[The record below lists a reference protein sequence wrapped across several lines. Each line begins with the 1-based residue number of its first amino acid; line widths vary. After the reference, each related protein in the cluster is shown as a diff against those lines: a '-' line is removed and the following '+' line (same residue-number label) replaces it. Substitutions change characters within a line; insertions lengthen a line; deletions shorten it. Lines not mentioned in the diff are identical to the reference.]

1 MKDNKVFSAVI
12 LTAVAAIWGS
22 AFLSMK
28 GTLERLD
35 VNSFLAWRFTI
46 ATLFLIAIRPSVLKK
61 FDLPFIKKGA
71 ILGIFLGS
79 GYIFQSFGLTLT
91 TVSNTGFI
99 TGLYVVLTPIVAA
112 VILRKNITLVEWF
125 AVLVATAGLALLSFN
140 GFEFGLGEFLVLV
153 SALLF
158 AFHIVGLGEWS
169 KGLDTYALTVLQL
182 GTCAVVT
189 FLASFKSGFSMP
201 PDSGVW
207 WSIIYTALFATSLAF
222 IVQTWAQSFIAPSS
236 VAVILAMEVVF
247 AAGFGIWLLDEPV
260 TLRIALGGILVIAS
274 MYLIISWIKE
284 MKVLKN
290 EQVSR
295 L

>member
-1 MKDNKVFSAVI
+1 MV
-12 LTAVAAIWGS
+12 VAAIWGS

-46 ATLFLIAIRPSVLKK
+46 ATLLLIVIRPSVLKK
-61 FDLPFIKKGA
+61 IDLPFLKKGV
-71 ILGIFLGS
+71 ILGLFLSS

-125 AVLVATAGLALLSFN
+125 AVLVATIGLALLSFN
-140 GFEFGLGEFLVLV
+140 GFKFGIGEFLVLI

-158 AFHIVGLGEWS
+158 ALHIVGLGEWS

-189 FLASFKSGFSMP
+189 FLASFKSGFKAP

-207 WSIIYTALFATSLAF
+207 WSIIYTAIFATALAF
-222 IVQTWAQSFIAPSS
+222 IVQTWAQSFIAPST
-236 VAVILAMEVVF
+236 VGVILAAEVVF
-247 AAGFGIWLLDEPV
+247 AAGFGIWLLNEPV
-260 TLRIALGGILVIAS
+260 TLRIALGGLLVLAS
-274 MYLIISWIKE
+274 MYLIILLDQRKE
-284 MKVLKN
+284 SAK
-290 EQVSR
+290 S
-295 L
+295 

>member
-1 MKDNKVFSAVI
+1 M
-12 LTAVAAIWGS
+12 AVAAIWGS

-35 VNSFLAWRFTI
+35 VNSFLTWRFVI
-46 ATLFLIAIRPSVLKK
+46 ATLLLIAIRPTVLKK
-61 FDLPFIKKGA
+61 IDLPFLKKGV
-71 ILGIFLGS
+71 ILGVFLSS

-99 TGLYVVLTPIVAA
+99 TGLYVVFTPVVAA

-125 AVLVATAGLALLSFN
+125 AVLVATIGLALLSFN
-140 GFEFGLGEFLVLV
+140 GVKFGVGEFLVLI

-169 KGLDTYALTVLQL
+169 KGLDTYALTVIQL

-189 FLASFKSGFSMP
+189 FLASFKSGFKAP

-207 WSIIYTALFATSLAF
+207 WSIIYTAIFATALAF
-222 IVQTWAQSFIAPSS
+222 IVQTWAQSFIAPST
-236 VAVILAMEVVF
+236 VGVILAAEVVF
-247 AAGFGIWLLDEPV
+247 AAAFGIWLLNEPV
-260 TLRIALGGILVIAS
+260 TLRIALGGLLVLAS
-274 MYLIISWIKE
+274 MYLIILLDQRKE
-284 MKVLKN
+284 SAK
-290 EQVSR
+290 S
-295 L
+295 

>member
-1 MKDNKVFSAVI
+1 MKDNKIFSAVI

-125 AVLVATAGLALLSFN
+125 AVLVATAGLALLSFK
-140 GFEFGLGEFLVLV
+140 GFEFGIGEFLVLV

-189 FLASFKSGFSMP
+189 FLASFKSGFAMP

-207 WSIIYTALFATSLAF
+207 WSIIYTALFATALAF

-274 MYLIISWIKE
+274 MYLIILLDQRKE
-284 MKVLKN
+284 SAK
-290 EQVSR
+290 S
-295 L
+295 

>member
-1 MKDNKVFSAVI
+1 
-12 LTAVAAIWGS
+12 
-22 AFLSMK
+22 MK

-35 VNSFLAWRFTI
+35 VNSFLVWRFTI

-61 FDLPFIKKGA
+61 IDLPFLKKGV
-71 ILGIFLGS
+71 ILGIFLSS

-112 VILRKNITLVEWF
+112 VILRKNITLVEWL
-125 AVLVATAGLALLSFN
+125 AVLIATAGLALLSFN

-189 FLASFKSGFSMP
+189 FLASFKSGFAMP

-207 WSIIYTALFATSLAF
+207 WSIIYTALFATALAF

-274 MYLIISWIKE
+274 MYLIIFLDQRKE
-284 MKVLKN
+284 SAK
-290 EQVSR
+290 S
-295 L
+295 

>member
-35 VNSFLAWRFTI
+35 VNSFLAWRFAI
-46 ATLFLIAIRPSVLKK
+46 ATLVLIAIRPSVVKK
-61 FDLPFIKKGA
+61 IDLAFAKKGA
-71 ILGIFLGS
+71 LLGIFLGS

-99 TGLYVVLTPIVAA
+99 TGLYVVLTPVVAA
-112 VILRKNITLVEWF
+112 IFLRKNITLVEWF
-125 AVLVATAGLALLSFN
+125 AVFVATAGLALLSFN
-140 GFEFGLGEFLVLV
+140 GFHFGLGEFLVLM

-158 AFHIVGLGEWS
+158 AMHIVGLGEWS

-189 FLASFKSGFSMP
+189 FIASLKSGFRAP

-207 WSIIYTALFATSLAF
+207 FSIFYTALFATALAF

-260 TLRIALGGILVIAS
+260 TLRIALGGLLVIAS
-274 MYLIISWIKE
+274 MYLIILLDQRKT
-284 MKVLKN
+284 KV
-290 EQVSR
+290 EE
-295 L
+295 

>member
-1 MKDNKVFSAVI
+1 MRENKVFSSIA
-12 LTAVAAIWGS
+12 LMAVAAIWGS

-35 VNSFLAWRFTI
+35 VNSFLTWRFVI
-46 ATLFLIAIRPSVLKK
+46 ATLLLIAIRPSVLKK
-61 FDLPFIKKGA
+61 IDLPFLKKGV
-71 ILGIFLGS
+71 ILGLFLSS

-99 TGLYVVLTPIVAA
+99 TGLYVVFTPVVAA

-125 AVLVATAGLALLSFN
+125 AVLVATVGLALLSFN
-140 GFEFGLGEFLVLV
+140 GVQFGVGEFLVLI

-169 KGLDTYALTVLQL
+169 KGLDTYALTVIQL

-189 FLASFKSGFSMP
+189 FLASFKSGFKAP

-207 WSIIYTALFATSLAF
+207 WSIIYTAIFATALAF
-222 IVQTWAQSFIAPSS
+222 IVQTWAQSFIAPST
-236 VAVILAMEVVF
+236 VGVILAAEVVF
-247 AAGFGIWLLDEPV
+247 AAAFGIWLLNEPV
-260 TLRIALGGILVIAS
+260 TLRIALGGLLVLAS
-274 MYLIISWIKE
+274 MYLIILLDQRKE
-284 MKVLKN
+284 SAK
-290 EQVSR
+290 S
-295 L
+295 

>member
-1 MKDNKVFSAVI
+1 M
-12 LTAVAAIWGS
+12 AVAAIWGS

-35 VNSFLAWRFTI
+35 VNSFLTWRFVI
-46 ATLFLIAIRPSVLKK
+46 ATLLLIAIRPSVLKK
-61 FDLPFIKKGA
+61 IDLPFFKKGV
-71 ILGIFLGS
+71 ILGLFLSS

-99 TGLYVVLTPIVAA
+99 TGLYVVLTPVVAA

-125 AVLVATAGLALLSFN
+125 AVLVATLGLGLLSFN
-140 GFEFGLGEFLVLV
+140 GVKFGIGEFLVLI

-189 FLASFKSGFSMP
+189 FLASFKSGFKAP

-207 WSIIYTALFATSLAF
+207 WSIIYTAIFATALAF
-222 IVQTWAQSFIAPSS
+222 IVQTWAQSFIAPST
-236 VAVILAMEVVF
+236 VGVILAAEVVF
-247 AAGFGIWLLDEPV
+247 AAGFGIWLLNEPV
-260 TLRIALGGILVIAS
+260 TLRIALGGLLVLAS
-274 MYLIISWIKE
+274 MYLIILLDQRKE
-284 MKVLKN
+284 SAK
-290 EQVSR
+290 S
-295 L
+295 

>member
-1 MKDNKVFSAVI
+1 VKESKVFSSFALMAVAVI
-12 LTAVAAIWGS
+12 WGG

-35 VNSFLAWRFTI
+35 VNSFLAWRFMF
-46 ATLFLIAIRPSVLKK
+46 ATLLLIAIRPSVLKK
-61 FDLPFIKKGA
+61 IDRPFFKKGA
-71 ILGIFLGS
+71 ILGLFLSS

-99 TGLYVVLTPIVAA
+99 TGLYVVITPIVAA

-125 AVLVATAGLALLSFN
+125 AVLVATIGLALLSFN
-140 GFEFGLGEFLVLV
+140 GFHFGIGEFLVLV

-158 AFHIVGLGEWS
+158 ALHIVGLGEWS

-189 FLASFKSGFSMP
+189 FIASFKSGFAVP

-207 WSIIYTALFATSLAF
+207 WSIIYTAIFATALAF
-222 IVQTWAQSFIAPSS
+222 IVQTWAQSFIAPST
-236 VAVILAMEVVF
+236 VGVILAAEVVF

-260 TLRIALGGILVIAS
+260 TLRIALGGLLVLAS
-274 MYLIISWIKE
+274 MYLIILLDQRKE
-284 MKVLKN
+284 RAK
-290 EQVSR
+290 S
-295 L
+295 

>member
-1 MKDNKVFSAVI
+1 VKESKVFSSIA
-12 LTAVAAIWGS
+12 LMAVAAIWGS

-35 VNSFLAWRFTI
+35 VNSFLTWRFVI
-46 ATLFLIAIRPSVLKK
+46 ATLLLIAIRPSVLKK
-61 FDLPFIKKGA
+61 IDLPFFKKGV
-71 ILGIFLGS
+71 ILGLFLSS

-99 TGLYVVLTPIVAA
+99 TGLYVVLTPVVAA

-125 AVLVATAGLALLSFN
+125 AVLVATLGLGLLSFN
-140 GFEFGLGEFLVLV
+140 GVKFGIGEFLVLI

-189 FLASFKSGFSMP
+189 FLASFKSGFKAP

-207 WSIIYTALFATSLAF
+207 WSIIYTAIFATALAF
-222 IVQTWAQSFIAPSS
+222 IVQTWAQSFIAPST
-236 VAVILAMEVVF
+236 VGVILAAEVVF
-247 AAGFGIWLLDEPV
+247 AAGFGIWLLNEPV
-260 TLRIALGGILVIAS
+260 TLRIALGGLLVLAS
-274 MYLIISWIKE
+274 MYLIILLDQRKE
-284 MKVLKN
+284 SAK
-290 EQVSR
+290 S
-295 L
+295 

>member
-1 MKDNKVFSAVI
+1 MKDSKVFSSIA
-12 LTAVAAIWGS
+12 LMAVAAIWGS

-35 VNSFLAWRFTI
+35 VNSFLTWRFVI
-46 ATLFLIAIRPSVLKK
+46 ATLLLIAIRPLVLKK
-61 FDLPFIKKGA
+61 INLPFLKKGV
-71 ILGIFLGS
+71 ILGLFLSS

-99 TGLYVVLTPIVAA
+99 TGLYVVFTPVVAA

-125 AVLVATAGLALLSFN
+125 AVLVATVGLALLSFN
-140 GFEFGLGEFLVLV
+140 GVKFGAGEFLVLI

-169 KGLDTYALTVLQL
+169 KGLDAYALTVIQL

-189 FLASFKSGFSMP
+189 FLASFKSGFKAP

-207 WSIIYTALFATSLAF
+207 WSIIYTAIFATALAF
-222 IVQTWAQSFIAPSS
+222 IVQTWAQSFIAPST
-236 VAVILAMEVVF
+236 VGVILAAEVVF
-247 AAGFGIWLLDEPV
+247 AAAFGIWLLNEPV
-260 TLRIALGGILVIAS
+260 TLRIALGGLLVLAS
-274 MYLIISWIKE
+274 MYLIILLDQRKE
-284 MKVLKN
+284 SAK
-290 EQVSR
+290 S
-295 L
+295 

>member
-1 MKDNKVFSAVI
+1 VKESKVFSSIA
-12 LTAVAAIWGS
+12 LMAVAAIWGS

-35 VNSFLAWRFTI
+35 VNSFLTWRFVI
-46 ATLFLIAIRPSVLKK
+46 ATLLLIAIRPSVLKK
-61 FDLPFIKKGA
+61 IDLPFFKKGV
-71 ILGIFLGS
+71 ILGLFLSS

-91 TVSNTGFI
+91 TLSNTGFI
-99 TGLYVVLTPIVAA
+99 TGLYVVLTPVVAA

-125 AVLVATAGLALLSFN
+125 AVLVATLGLGLLSFN
-140 GFEFGLGEFLVLV
+140 GVKFGIGEFLVLI

-189 FLASFKSGFSMP
+189 FLASFKSGFKAP

-207 WSIIYTALFATSLAF
+207 WSIIYTAIFATALAF
-222 IVQTWAQSFIAPSS
+222 IVQTWAQSFIAPST
-236 VAVILAMEVVF
+236 VGVILAAEVVF
-247 AAGFGIWLLDEPV
+247 AAGFGIWLLNEPV
-260 TLRIALGGILVIAS
+260 TLRIALGGLLVLAS
-274 MYLIISWIKE
+274 MYLIILLDQRKE
-284 MKVLKN
+284 SAK
-290 EQVSR
+290 S
-295 L
+295 

>member
-158 AFHIVGLGEWS
+158 AFHSVGLGEWS

-274 MYLIISWIKE
+274 MYLIIFLDQRKE
-284 MKVLKN
+284 GAK
-290 EQVSR
+290 Q
-295 L
+295 

>member
-35 VNSFLAWRFTI
+35 VNSFLAWRFAI
-46 ATLFLIAIRPSVLKK
+46 ATLVLIAIRPSVVKK
-61 FDLPFIKKGA
+61 IDLAFAKKGA
-71 ILGIFLGS
+71 LLGIFLGS

-99 TGLYVVLTPIVAA
+99 TGLYVVLTPVVAA
-112 VILRKNITLVEWF
+112 IFLRKNITLVEWF
-125 AVLVATAGLALLSFN
+125 AVFVATAGLALLSFN
-140 GFEFGLGEFLVLV
+140 GFHFGLGEFLELM

-158 AFHIVGLGEWS
+158 AMHIVGLGEWS

-189 FLASFKSGFSMP
+189 FVASLKSGFRAP

-207 WSIIYTALFATSLAF
+207 FSIIYTALFATALAF

-260 TLRIALGGILVIAS
+260 TLRIALGGLLVIAS
-274 MYLIISWIKE
+274 MYLIILLDQRKT
-284 MKVLKN
+284 KV
-290 EQVSR
+290 EE
-295 L
+295 

>member
-35 VNSFLAWRFTI
+35 VNSFLAWRFAI
-46 ATLFLIAIRPSVLKK
+46 ATLVLIAIRPSVVKK
-61 FDLPFIKKGA
+61 IDLAFAKKGA
-71 ILGIFLGS
+71 LLGIFLGS

-99 TGLYVVLTPIVAA
+99 TGLYVVLTPVVAA
-112 VILRKNITLVEWF
+112 IFLRKNITLVEWF
-125 AVLVATAGLALLSFN
+125 AVSVATAGLALLSFN
-140 GFEFGLGEFLVLV
+140 GFHFGLGEFLVLM

-158 AFHIVGLGEWS
+158 AMHIVGLGEWS

-189 FLASFKSGFSMP
+189 FVASLKSGFRAP

-207 WSIIYTALFATSLAF
+207 FSIIYTALFATALAF

-260 TLRIALGGILVIAS
+260 TLRIALGGLLVIAS
-274 MYLIISWIKE
+274 MYLIILLDQRKT
-284 MKVLKN
+284 KVA
-290 EQVSR
+290 E
-295 L
+295 

>member
-1 MKDNKVFSAVI
+1 MKDSKVFSSIA
-12 LTAVAAIWGS
+12 LMAVAAIWGS

-35 VNSFLAWRFTI
+35 VNSFLTWRFVI
-46 ATLFLIAIRPSVLKK
+46 ATLLLIAIRPSVLKK
-61 FDLPFIKKGA
+61 IDLPFLKKGV
-71 ILGIFLGS
+71 ILGLFLSS

-99 TGLYVVLTPIVAA
+99 TGLYVVFTPVVAA

-125 AVLVATAGLALLSFN
+125 AVLVATVGLALLSFN
-140 GFEFGLGEFLVLV
+140 GVQFGVGEFLVLI

-169 KGLDTYALTVLQL
+169 KGLDTYALTVIQL

-189 FLASFKSGFSMP
+189 FLASFKSGFKAP

-207 WSIIYTALFATSLAF
+207 WSIIYTAIFATALAF
-222 IVQTWAQSFIAPSS
+222 IVQTWAQSFIAPST
-236 VAVILAMEVVF
+236 VGVILAAEVVF
-247 AAGFGIWLLDEPV
+247 AAAFGIWLLNEPV
-260 TLRIALGGILVIAS
+260 TLRIALGGLLVLAS
-274 MYLIISWIKE
+274 MYLIILLDQRKE
-284 MKVLKN
+284 SAK
-290 EQVSR
+290 S
-295 L
+295 

>member
-1 MKDNKVFSAVI
+1 M
-12 LTAVAAIWGS
+12 AVALIWGG

-35 VNSFLAWRFTI
+35 VNSFLAWRFLI
-46 ATLFLIAIRPSVLKK
+46 ATLLLILIRPSVLKK
-61 FDLPFIKKGA
+61 INLPFFKKGV
-71 ILGIFLGS
+71 ILGLFLSS

-99 TGLYVVLTPIVAA
+99 TGLYVVLTPLIAA

-125 AVLVATAGLALLSFN
+125 AVLVATIGLALLSLN
-140 GFEFGLGEFLVLV
+140 GLQFGLGEFLVLV

-169 KGLDTYALTVLQL
+169 KGLDAYALTVLQL

-189 FLASFKSGFSMP
+189 FLASFKSGFKAP

-207 WSIIYTALFATSLAF
+207 WSIIYTAVFATALAF
-222 IVQTWAQSFIAPSS
+222 IVQTWAQSFIAPST
-236 VAVILAMEVVF
+236 VGVILAAEVVF
-247 AAGFGIWLLDEPV
+247 AAGLGIWFLNEPV
-260 TLRIALGGILVIAS
+260 TLRIALGGFLVLAS
-274 MYLIISWIKE
+274 MYLIILLDQRKE
-284 MKVLKN
+284 SKK
-290 EQVSR
+290 S
-295 L
+295 

>member
-1 MKDNKVFSAVI
+1 MV
-12 LTAVAAIWGS
+12 VAAIWGG

-35 VNSFLAWRFTI
+35 VNSFLAWRFLI
-46 ATLFLIAIRPSVLKK
+46 ATLLLILIRPSVLKK
-61 FDLPFIKKGA
+61 IDLPFFKKGV
-71 ILGIFLGS
+71 ILGIFLSS

-112 VILRKNITLVEWF
+112 VILRKNISLVEWF
-125 AVLVATAGLALLSFN
+125 AVLVATIGLALLSLN
-140 GFEFGLGEFLVLV
+140 GLQFGLGEFLVLI

-169 KGLDTYALTVLQL
+169 KGLDAYALTVLQL

-189 FLASFKSGFSMP
+189 FLASFKSGFKAP

-207 WSIIYTALFATSLAF
+207 WSIIYTAIFATALAF
-222 IVQTWAQSFIAPSS
+222 IVQTWAQSFIAPST
-236 VAVILAMEVVF
+236 VGVILAAEVVF
-247 AAGFGIWLLDEPV
+247 AAGLGIWFLNEPV
-260 TLRIALGGILVIAS
+260 TLRIALGGLLVLAS
-274 MYLIISWIKE
+274 MYLIILLDQRKE
-284 MKVLKN
+284 SAK
-290 EQVSR
+290 S
-295 L
+295 

>member
-35 VNSFLAWRFTI
+35 VNSFLAWRFAI
-46 ATLFLIAIRPSVLKK
+46 ATLVLIAIRPSVVKK
-61 FDLPFIKKGA
+61 IDLAFAKKGA
-71 ILGIFLGS
+71 LLGIFLGS

-99 TGLYVVLTPIVAA
+99 TGLYVVLTPVVAA
-112 VILRKNITLVEWF
+112 IFLRKNITLVEWF
-125 AVLVATAGLALLSFN
+125 AVFVATAGLALLSFN
-140 GFEFGLGEFLVLV
+140 GFHFGLGEFLVLM

-158 AFHIVGLGEWS
+158 AMHIVGLGEWS

-189 FLASFKSGFSMP
+189 FVASLKSGFRAP

-207 WSIIYTALFATSLAF
+207 FSIIYTALFATALAF

-247 AAGFGIWLLDEPV
+247 AAGFGIWFLDEPV
-260 TLRIALGGILVIAS
+260 TLRIALGGLLVIAS
-274 MYLIISWIKE
+274 MYLIILLDQRKT
-284 MKVLKN
+284 KV
-290 EQVSR
+290 EE
-295 L
+295 

>member
-1 MKDNKVFSAVI
+1 M
-12 LTAVAAIWGS
+12 AVAAIWGS

-35 VNSFLAWRFTI
+35 VNSFLTWRFVI
-46 ATLFLIAIRPSVLKK
+46 ATLLLIAIRPSVLKK
-61 FDLPFIKKGA
+61 IDLPFLKKGV
-71 ILGIFLGS
+71 ILGLFLSS

-99 TGLYVVLTPIVAA
+99 TGLYVVFTPVVAA

-125 AVLVATAGLALLSFN
+125 AVLVATVGLALLSFN
-140 GFEFGLGEFLVLV
+140 GVQFGVGEFLVLT

-169 KGLDTYALTVLQL
+169 KGLDTYALTVIQL

-189 FLASFKSGFSMP
+189 FLASFKSGFKAP

-207 WSIIYTALFATSLAF
+207 WSIIYTAIFATALAF
-222 IVQTWAQSFIAPSS
+222 IVQTWAQSFIAPST
-236 VAVILAMEVVF
+236 VGVILAAEVVF
-247 AAGFGIWLLDEPV
+247 AAAFGIWLLNEPV
-260 TLRIALGGILVIAS
+260 TLRIALGGLLVLAS
-274 MYLIISWIKE
+274 MYLIILLDQRKE
-284 MKVLKN
+284 SAK
-290 EQVSR
+290 S
-295 L
+295 

>member
-35 VNSFLAWRFTI
+35 VNSFLAWRFAI
-46 ATLFLIAIRPSVLKK
+46 ATLVLIAIRPSVVKK
-61 FDLPFIKKGA
+61 IDLAFAKKGA
-71 ILGIFLGS
+71 LLGIFLGS

-99 TGLYVVLTPIVAA
+99 TGLYVVLTPVVAA
-112 VILRKNITLVEWF
+112 IFLRKNITLVEWF
-125 AVLVATAGLALLSFN
+125 AVFVATAGLALLSFH
-140 GFEFGLGEFLVLV
+140 GFHFGLGEFLVLM

-158 AFHIVGLGEWS
+158 AMHIVGLGEWS

-189 FLASFKSGFSMP
+189 FVASLKSGFRAP

-207 WSIIYTALFATSLAF
+207 FSIIYTALFATALAF

-260 TLRIALGGILVIAS
+260 TLRIALGGLLVIAS
-274 MYLIISWIKE
+274 MYLIILLDQRKT
-284 MKVLKN
+284 KV
-290 EQVSR
+290 EE
-295 L
+295 

>member
-35 VNSFLAWRFTI
+35 VNTFLAWRFTI

-61 FDLPFIKKGA
+61 IDLPFLKKGA
-71 ILGIFLGS
+71 ILGAFLSS

-99 TGLYVVLTPIVAA
+99 TGLYVVLTPVVAA

-140 GFEFGLGEFLVLV
+140 GFEFGIGEFLVLV

-182 GTCAVVT
+182 GTCALVT
-189 FLASFKSGFSMP
+189 FIASLKSGFSAP

-207 WSIIYTALFATSLAF
+207 WSIIYTALFATALAF

-274 MYLIISWIKE
+274 MYLIILLDQRKE
-284 MKVLKN
+284 SAK
-290 EQVSR
+290 S
-295 L
+295 

>member
-1 MKDNKVFSAVI
+1 MRDSKVFSSIA
-12 LTAVAAIWGS
+12 LMAVAAIWGS

-35 VNSFLAWRFTI
+35 VNSFLTWRFVI
-46 ATLFLIAIRPSVLKK
+46 ATLLLIAIRPTVLKK
-61 FDLPFIKKGA
+61 IDLPFLKKGV
-71 ILGIFLGS
+71 ILGVFLSS

-99 TGLYVVLTPIVAA
+99 TGLYVVFTPVVAA

-125 AVLVATAGLALLSFN
+125 AVLVATIGLALLSFN
-140 GFEFGLGEFLVLV
+140 GVKFGGGEFLVLI

-169 KGLDTYALTVLQL
+169 KGLDTYALTVIQL

-189 FLASFKSGFSMP
+189 FLASFKSGFKAP

-207 WSIIYTALFATSLAF
+207 WSIIYTAIFATALAF
-222 IVQTWAQSFIAPSS
+222 IVQTWAQSFIAPST
-236 VAVILAMEVVF
+236 VGVILAAEVVF
-247 AAGFGIWLLDEPV
+247 AAAFGIWLLNEPV
-260 TLRIALGGILVIAS
+260 TLRIALGGLLVLAS
-274 MYLIISWIKE
+274 MYLIILLDQRKE
-284 MKVLKN
+284 SAK
-290 EQVSR
+290 S
-295 L
+295 

>member
-1 MKDNKVFSAVI
+1 MKENKVFSSI
-12 LTAVAAIWGS
+12 TLMAVAAIWGS
-22 AFLSMK
+22 AFISMK

-46 ATLFLIAIRPSVLKK
+46 ASLLLIAIRPSVLKK
-61 FDLPFIKKGA
+61 IDLPFLKKGVM
-71 ILGIFLGS
+71 LGLFLSS

-125 AVLVATAGLALLSFN
+125 AVLVATIGLALLSFN
-140 GFEFGLGEFLVLV
+140 GFKFGIGEFLVLV

-189 FLASFKSGFSMP
+189 FVASFKSGFKAP

-207 WSIIYTALFATSLAF
+207 WSIIYTAIFATALAF
-222 IVQTWAQSFIAPSS
+222 IVQTWAQC
-236 VAVILAMEVVF
+236 LA
-247 AAGFGIWLLDEPV
+247 
-260 TLRIALGGILVIAS
+260 
-274 MYLIISWIKE
+274 
-284 MKVLKN
+284 
-290 EQVSR
+290 SR
-295 L
+295 FKQRHGRT

>member
-1 MKDNKVFSAVI
+1 VKDNKVFSAVI

-35 VNSFLAWRFTI
+35 VNSFLAWRFAI
-46 ATLFLIAIRPSVLKK
+46 ATLVLIAIQPSVVKRI
-61 FDLPFIKKGA
+61 DLAFAKKGA
-71 ILGIFLGS
+71 LLGIFLGS

-99 TGLYVVLTPIVAA
+99 TGLYVVLTPVVAA
-112 VILRKNITLVEWF
+112 IFLRKNITLVEWF
-125 AVLVATAGLALLSFN
+125 AVFVATAGLALLSFN
-140 GFEFGLGEFLVLV
+140 GFHFGLGEFLVLM

-158 AFHIVGLGEWS
+158 AMHIVGLGEWS

-189 FLASFKSGFSMP
+189 FVASLKSGFRAP

-207 WSIIYTALFATSLAF
+207 FSIIYTALFATALAF

-260 TLRIALGGILVIAS
+260 TLRIALGGLLVIAS
-274 MYLIISWIKE
+274 MYLIILLDQRKT
-284 MKVLKN
+284 KVA
-290 EQVSR
+290 E
-295 L
+295 

>member
-1 MKDNKVFSAVI
+1 MV
-12 LTAVAAIWGS
+12 VAAIWGS

-46 ATLFLIAIRPSVLKK
+46 ATLLLIAIRPSVLKK
-61 FDLPFIKKGA
+61 IDLPFLKKGV
-71 ILGIFLGS
+71 ILGLFLSS

-125 AVLVATAGLALLSFN
+125 AVLVATIGLALLSFN
-140 GFEFGLGEFLVLV
+140 GFKFGIGEFLVLI

-158 AFHIVGLGEWS
+158 ALHIVGLGEWS

-189 FLASFKSGFSMP
+189 FLASFKSGFKAP

-207 WSIIYTALFATSLAF
+207 WSIIYTAIFATALAF
-222 IVQTWAQSFIAPSS
+222 IVQTWAQSFIAPST
-236 VAVILAMEVVF
+236 VGVILAAEVVF

-260 TLRIALGGILVIAS
+260 TLRIALGGLLVLAS
-274 MYLIISWIKE
+274 MYLIILLDQRKE
-284 MKVLKN
+284 SAK
-290 EQVSR
+290 S
-295 L
+295 

>member
-1 MKDNKVFSAVI
+1 VKESKLFSSFA
-12 LTAVAAIWGS
+12 LMAVAAIWGG

-35 VNSFLAWRFTI
+35 VNSFLAWRFMF
-46 ATLFLIAIRPSVLKK
+46 ATLLLIAIRPSVLKK
-61 FDLPFIKKGA
+61 IDLPFFKKGA
-71 ILGIFLGS
+71 ILGLFLSS

-125 AVLVATAGLALLSFN
+125 AVLVATIGLALLSLN
-140 GFEFGLGEFLVLV
+140 GFHFGIGEFLVLV

-158 AFHIVGLGEWS
+158 ALHIVGLGEWS
-169 KGLDTYALTVLQL
+169 KGLDSYALTVLQL

-189 FLASFKSGFSMP
+189 FLASLKSGFAVP

-207 WSIIYTALFATSLAF
+207 WSIIYTAIFATALAF

-236 VAVILAMEVVF
+236 VAVILAAEVVF

-260 TLRIALGGILVIAS
+260 TLRIALGGLLVIAS
-274 MYLIISWIKE
+274 MYLIILLDQRKE
-284 MKVLKN
+284 SAK
-290 EQVSR
+290 S
-295 L
+295 

>member
-1 MKDNKVFSAVI
+1 M
-12 LTAVAAIWGS
+12 AVAAIWGS

-35 VNSFLAWRFTI
+35 VNSFLTWRFVI
-46 ATLFLIAIRPSVLKK
+46 ATLLLIAIRPSVLKK
-61 FDLPFIKKGA
+61 IDLPFLKKGV
-71 ILGIFLGS
+71 ILGLFLSS

-99 TGLYVVLTPIVAA
+99 TGLYVVFTPVVAA

-125 AVLVATAGLALLSFN
+125 AVLVATVGLALLSFN
-140 GFEFGLGEFLVLV
+140 GVQFGVGEFLVLI

-169 KGLDTYALTVLQL
+169 KGLDTYALTVIQL

-189 FLASFKSGFSMP
+189 FLASFKSGFKAP

-207 WSIIYTALFATSLAF
+207 WSIIYTAIFATALAF
-222 IVQTWAQSFIAPSS
+222 IVQTWAQSFIAPST
-236 VAVILAMEVVF
+236 VGVILAAEVVF
-247 AAGFGIWLLDEPV
+247 AAAFGIWLLNEPV
-260 TLRIALGGILVIAS
+260 TLRIALGGLLVLAS
-274 MYLIISWIKE
+274 MYLIILLDQRKE
-284 MKVLKN
+284 SAK
-290 EQVSR
+290 S
-295 L
+295 

>member
-1 MKDNKVFSAVI
+1 M
-12 LTAVAAIWGS
+12 AVAAIWGS

-35 VNSFLAWRFTI
+35 VNSFLTWRFVI
-46 ATLFLIAIRPSVLKK
+46 ATLLLIAIRPSVLKK
-61 FDLPFIKKGA
+61 IDLPFLKKGV
-71 ILGIFLGS
+71 ILGLFLSS

-99 TGLYVVLTPIVAA
+99 TGLYVVFTPVVAA

-125 AVLVATAGLALLSFN
+125 AVLVATVGLALLSFN
-140 GFEFGLGEFLVLV
+140 GVKFGAGEFLVLI

-169 KGLDTYALTVLQL
+169 KGLDAYALTVIQL

-189 FLASFKSGFSMP
+189 FLASFKSGFKAP

-207 WSIIYTALFATSLAF
+207 WSIIYTAIFATALAF
-222 IVQTWAQSFIAPSS
+222 IVQTWAQSFIAPST
-236 VAVILAMEVVF
+236 VGVILAAEVVF
-247 AAGFGIWLLDEPV
+247 AAAFGIWLLNEPV
-260 TLRIALGGILVIAS
+260 TLRIALGGLLVLAS
-274 MYLIISWIKE
+274 MYLIILLDQRKE
-284 MKVLKN
+284 SAK
-290 EQVSR
+290 S
-295 L
+295 

>member
-1 MKDNKVFSAVI
+1 VKESKVFSSIA
-12 LTAVAAIWGS
+12 LMAVAAIWGG

-35 VNSFLAWRFTI
+35 VNSFLAWRFLI
-46 ATLFLIAIRPSVLKK
+46 ATLLLILIRPSVLKK
-61 FDLPFIKKGA
+61 IDLPFFKKGV
-71 ILGIFLGS
+71 ILGIFLSS

-112 VILRKNITLVEWF
+112 VILRKNISLIEWF
-125 AVLVATAGLALLSFN
+125 AVLVATIGLALLSLN
-140 GFEFGLGEFLVLV
+140 GLQFGLGEFLVLI

-169 KGLDTYALTVLQL
+169 KGLDAYALTVLQL

-189 FLASFKSGFSMP
+189 FLASFKSGFKAP

-207 WSIIYTALFATSLAF
+207 WSIIYTAIFATALAF
-222 IVQTWAQSFIAPSS
+222 IVQTWAQSFIAPST
-236 VAVILAMEVVF
+236 VGVILAAEVVF
-247 AAGFGIWLLDEPV
+247 AAGLGIWFLNEPV
-260 TLRIALGGILVIAS
+260 TLRIALGGLLVLAS
-274 MYLIISWIKE
+274 MYLIILLDQRKE
-284 MKVLKN
+284 SAK
-290 EQVSR
+290 S
-295 L
+295 